1 MKEDKKLVSKKKEKK
16 GKAQNKLEE
25 DFKKMK
31 KDKKKL
37 VSKKKEKKG
46 TTKTQNK
53 LKEY

>member
-31 KDKKKL
+31 KDKKIGF
-37 VSKKKEKKG
+37 KEER
-46 TTKTQNK
+46 
-53 LKEY
+53 KERDY